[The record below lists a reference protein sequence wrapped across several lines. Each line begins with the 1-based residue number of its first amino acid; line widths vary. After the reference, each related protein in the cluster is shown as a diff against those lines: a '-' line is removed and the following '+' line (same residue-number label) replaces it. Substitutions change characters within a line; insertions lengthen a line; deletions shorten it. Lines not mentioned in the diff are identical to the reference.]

1 MRPSL
6 LPSLLLSFLLFFL
19 LQMPAFATKKSY
31 IVYLGAH
38 SHGPEPTS
46 VDLDRVTNSHYDFL
60 GSFLGSNEKAKDA
73 MFYSYNMNIN
83 GFAAIL
89 EEEEAAE
96 IAKHPNVI
104 SVFLNK
110 GRKLH
115 TTRSW
120 HFLDLEKNGVIQPNS
135 IWKKARFGEDTII
148 GNLDTG
154 VWPESKSF
162 SDEGMGLVPS
172 KWRGTCQD
180 ETKNAVTC
188 NRKLIGARFFN
199 KGYAAYAG
207 PLNSSFNSA
216 RDHEGHG
223 SHTLSTAGGSLV
235 YGASVFGYGNGTAKG
250 GSPGA
255 RVAAYKVC
263 WPQVNNGGC
272 FDADIMAAFDAAIHD
287 GVDVLSVSVGGDAG
301 DYFADAIAIGSFHAV
316 KRGIV
321 VVSSAGNDGPKDAS
335 VSNVSPWMITVGA
348 STIDREFANY
358 VALGNRKHLKGMS
371 LSTEGLPS
379 NKFYPVISSVDAK
392 AANASARDAILCKP
406 GTLNPKKVKGKILV
420 CLRGENARVDK
431 GQQAA
436 LAGAVGFILANDMRS
451 GNELL
456 ADPHVLPAS
465 HVNFSD
471 GAAVFNYINSTK
483 NPMAYLT
490 RVRTQLGIK
499 PAPFMASFSS
509 KGPNTITPE
518 ILKPDITA
526 PGVNIIAAYSESIG
540 PTDQTFDKR
549 RIPFNAQSGTSM
561 SCPHI
566 SGIVGLLKTLHP
578 DWSPAAIKSAIMTS
592 ARTRDDNMDPMLNSS
607 NLKATPFSYGAGHVR
622 PNRAMDPGLVYDSTV
637 NDYLNFLCAIGYNEA
652 QLQIFSQKPYKCP
665 KSFSLTDFN
674 YPSITVPNL
683 SGSVTISRT
692 VKNVGTPGTYTALVK
707 APPGISVVVKPNK
720 LEFRENGEE
729 KSFYL
734 TLKAKGRRVAEDYVF
749 GRLTWSDGQHHVRSP
764 IVVKA

>member
-1 MRPSL
+1 MRLSL
-6 LPSLLLSFLLFFL
+6 LPSLLLSFLLFLL
-19 LQMPAFATKKSY
+19 LQMPTFATKKASISFLY
-31 IVYLGAH
+31 SL
-38 SHGPEPTS
+38 
-46 VDLDRVTNSHYDFL
+46 L
-60 GSFLGSNEKAKDA
+60 GSAFTWPRAYFTLFLVSSCGIHNQVSFTLHSNEKAKDA
-73 MFYSYNMNIN
+73 MFYSYNKNIN

-96 IAKHPNVI
+96 IASEESTSCFHSLSFSHFCHNKHNCICFSKQSIQMFI

-120 HFLDLEKNGVIQPNS
+120 HFLDLERMESFNRIQFGRKPGLVKIQLSETLTQSFSES
-135 IWKKARFGEDTII
+135 IS
-148 GNLDTG
+148 LCYG

-162 SDEGMGLVPS
+162 SDEGMGLVPP
-172 KWRGTCQD
+172 KWRGHVRMKPKMLLLATDDGDRQNQHKISFSC
-180 ETKNAVTC
+180 AW
-188 NRKLIGARFFN
+188 KLIGARYFN

-223 SHTLSTAGGSLV
+223 SHTLSTAG
-235 YGASVFGYGNGTAKG
+235 G

-287 GVDVLSVSVGGDAG
+287 GVDVLSVSLGGDAS
-301 DYFADAIAIGSFHAV
+301 DYFTDGLAIGSFHAV

-321 VVSSAGNDGPKDAS
+321 VVSSAGNDGPKGC
-335 VSNVSPWMITVGA
+335 VGIKRITLDDNGWC
-348 STIDREFANY
+348 STIDREFTNY

-371 LSTEGLPS
+371 LSTKGLPS
-379 NKFYPVISSVDAK
+379 NKFYPVISSLDAK
-392 AANASARDAILCKP
+392 AANASAQDAILCKP
-406 GTLNPKKVKGKILV
+406 GTLNPKKVKGKIL
-420 CLRGENARVDK
+420 
-431 GQQAA
+431 
-436 LAGAVGFILANDMRS
+436 S
-451 GNELL
+451 GNELI

-471 GAAVFNYINSTK
+471 GAAVFNYINSTNNSLSLL

-499 PAPFMASFSS
+499 PASIYGLFFIEGTQHHYTRNSQ
-509 KGPNTITPE
+509 
-518 ILKPDITA
+518 
-526 PGVNIIAAYSESIG
+526 GVNIIAAYSESIG

-592 ARTRDDNMDPMLNSS
+592 ARTRDDNMEPMLNSS

-622 PNRAMDPGLVYDSTV
+622 PNRAMDPGL
-637 NDYLNFLCAIGYNEA
+637 
-652 QLQIFSQKPYKCP
+652 KPYKCP
-665 KSFSLTDFN
+665 KSFSLTGFN

-683 SGSVTISRT
+683 SV
-692 VKNVGTPGTYTALVK
+692 A
-707 APPGISVVVKPNK
+707 VKPNK
-720 LEFRENGEE
+720 LEFREYGEE
-729 KSFYL
+729 KSFRL
-734 TLKAKGRRVAEDYVF
+734 TMKAKGLGWLRTCFRTIDM
-749 GRLTWSDGQHHVRSP
+749 SDGQHYVRSLLLSWP
-764 IVVKA
+764 KESA